1 MRPIMNYPNDKTCL
15 ENNIAY
21 IRAVLMHRYIENL
34 PLNDE
39 EKKYIKKRLVE
50 ELQKTWKHSNTEIG
64 WQEKEKK
71 NENYCNIHQKVKIN
85 R

>member
-50 ELQKTWKHSNTEIG
+50 ELQKT
-64 WQEKEKK
+64 
-71 NENYCNIHQKVKIN
+71 
-85 R
+85 

>member
-1 MRPIMNYPNDKTCL
+1 MRLIMNYPNDKTCL

-21 IRAVLMHRYIENL
+21 IRAILIHRYIENL

-50 ELQKTWKHSNTEIG
+50 ELQKT
-64 WQEKEKK
+64 
-71 NENYCNIHQKVKIN
+71 
-85 R
+85 